1 MAKQNCGGYLDKI
14 QEHGDRDVM
23 LEMLR
28 LMMQTVMEE
37 GIARH
42 VGAERHERTA
52 QRRGHR
58 NGYKGRSVKTR
69 MGELDLSVP
78 QARGVEP
85 YEPYP
90 LAKWQRSERALLV
103 ACAEMY
109 FMGVSTRKV
118 GRVLEEMGGFS
129 LSQSTVSRVAAEL
142 DERLTEF
149 RNRRLDYCSWPFL
162 MVDACYIKVRRNG
175 RVGNQAVLVVAGLTD
190 DGRREILTW
199 RVDDVESEATWS
211 EVFTELRQRGVKGVK
226 WVVSDGHEGIPAAA
240 ASQFPLAGWQRCWF
254 HFIRN
259 AIAKVSHKDKDALI
273 RDLSAARKIED
284 VKLCL
289 AEAVRVA
296 HRWEKRY
303 PKVARQILE
312 QFEQTLA
319 VHHLPSRLRRR
330 LYTTNLLER
339 VMEEIRRRTRVVGI
353 FPNVASCDR
362 LVGAQLLERQEDWLC
377 ERMRYIVFEEGE
389 QAELNKPEKPNTAA

>member
-1 MAKQNCGGYLDKI
+1 MAKQNCGGYLEKI
-14 QEHGDRDVM
+14 QESADGDVM

-28 LMMQTVMEE
+28 LMMQTAMEE
-37 GIARH
+37 GISRH
-42 VGAERHERTA
+42 VGAERHERTT

-58 NGYKGRSVKTR
+58 NGYKPRSLKTR

-118 GRVLEEMGGFS
+118 GRVLEQMGGFS

-149 RNRRLDYCSWPFL
+149 RDRRLDYCTWPFL
-162 MVDACYIKVRRNG
+162 MVDACYIKVRRSG
-175 RVGNQAVLVVAGLTD
+175 RIVNQAVLVVAGLTD
-190 DGRREILTW
+190 EGRREILTW

-211 EVFTELRQRGVKGVK
+211 EAFTELRQRGVQGVK
-226 WVVSDGHEGIPAAA
+226 WVISDGHKGIQAAVD
-240 ASQFPLAGWQRCWF
+240 SQFPSAGWQRCWF
-254 HFIRN
+254 HFIRDALN
-259 AIAKVSHKDKDALI
+259 KVSHKDKTALS
-273 RDLSAARKIED
+273 RDLNAARKLED
-284 VKLCL
+284 IKLCL
-289 AEAVRVA
+289 AEAARVA
-296 HRWEKRY
+296 QRWEKRY
-303 PKVARQILE
+303 PKVARQIRD

-330 LYTTNLLER
+330 LYTTNILER
-339 VMEEIRRRTRVVGI
+339 VMEEIKRRTRVVGI
-353 FPNVASCDR
+353 FPNEASCDR
-362 LVGAQLLERQEDWLC
+362 LVGAQLLERQEQWLC
-377 ERMRYIVFEEGE
+377 ERMRYVVFEEGE
-389 QAELNKPEKPNTAA
+389 QAALDKPAKRKVA

>member
-14 QEHGDRDVM
+14 QEHADRDVM

-58 NGYKGRSVKTR
+58 NGYKGRNVKTR
-69 MGELDLSVP
+69 MGELELAVP

-175 RVGNQAVLVVAGLTD
+175 SVGNQAVLVVAGLTD
-190 DGRREILTW
+190 GGRREILTW
-199 RVDDVESEATWS
+199 RVDDVESEETWS
-211 EVFTELRQRGVKGVK
+211 EVFTELRQRGVGGVK
-226 WVVSDGHEGIPAAA
+226 WVVSDGHEGIQAAA
-240 ASQFPLAGWQRCWF
+240 ARQFPLAGWQRCWF
-254 HFIRN
+254 HFIRSV
-259 AIAKVSHKDKDALI
+259 IAKVSHKDKDALI
-273 RDLSAARKIED
+273 RDLSAARKLED
-284 VKLCL
+284 VKMCL
-289 AEAVRVA
+289 AEAARVA

-319 VHHLPSRLRRR
+319 VHHLPVRLRRR

-339 VMEEIRRRTRVVGI
+339 VMEEIKRRTRVVGI
-353 FPNVASCDR
+353 FPNVPSCDR
-362 LVGAQLLERQEDWLC
+362 LVGAKLLERQEDWLC
-377 ERMRYIVFEEGE
+377 ERMRYVAFEEDQ
-389 QAELNKPEKPNTAA
+389 QAELSKPPKSKAA

>member
-14 QEHGDRDVM
+14 QENTDRDVM

-37 GIARH
+37 GVARH

-58 NGYKGRSVKTR
+58 NGYKPRSVKTR

-118 GRVLEEMGGFS
+118 SRVLEEMGGFS

-149 RNRRLDYCSWPFL
+149 RDRRLDHCSWPFL

-175 RVGNQAVLVVAGLTD
+175 SVKNQAVLVVAGIAD
-190 DGRREILTW
+190 SGRREILTW
-199 RVDDVESEATWS
+199 RVDDVESESTWS

-226 WVVSDGHEGIPAAA
+226 CVVSDGHEGIHAAA
-240 ASQFPLAGWQRCWF
+240 ARQFPSAAWQRCWF

-259 AIAKVSHKDKDALI
+259 ALNKVSHKDKTALA
-273 RDLSAARKIED
+273 RDLNAARKLED

-296 HRWEKRY
+296 QRWERRY
-303 PKVARQILE
+303 PKVARQILD
-312 QFEQTLA
+312 QFEQTLT
-319 VHHLPSRLRRR
+319 VHHLPPRLRRR
-330 LYTTNLLER
+330 LYTSNLLER

-377 ERMRYIVFEEGE
+377 ERMRYVVFEEGE
-389 QAELNKPEKPNTAA
+389 QLELSKSAKRKVA